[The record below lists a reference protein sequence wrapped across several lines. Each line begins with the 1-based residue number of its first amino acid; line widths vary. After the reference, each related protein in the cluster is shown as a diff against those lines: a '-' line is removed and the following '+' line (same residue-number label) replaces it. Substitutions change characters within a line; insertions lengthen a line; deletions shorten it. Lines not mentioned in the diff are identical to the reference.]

1 VKCVSRTRE
10 MRPFWSRKKRLR
22 MKKTIRVRTNIKDLK
37 RKRNKG
43 QKKKILKK
51 GNTEKNSQKNL
62 AKTRARLLKTQA
74 KIWIGTTV
82 VV

>member
-1 VKCVSRTRE
+1 VKCVSRIPRNAPILEQEEETEDEEDKTRKDKHQGSE
-10 MRPFWSRKKRLR
+10 EEKKQGTEE
-22 MKKTIRVRTNIKDLK
+22 KA
-37 RKRNKG
+37 
-43 QKKKILKK
+43 LKK

-62 AKTRARLLKTQA
+62 AKTRARLLKTHA

>member
-51 GNTEKNSQKNL
+51 GNTEMNSQKNL